1 MRHDL
6 YARLQELPMAFH
18 GQWQSGQLLSR
29 VTNDL
34 SSIRR
39 FFGFGL
45 LFLVM
50 NVLQLVVVVTL
61 RAAADVLAARPR
73 GRGRR
78 RSRSSRCRTASS
90 GRTC

>member
-1 MRHDL
+1 MRGDL

-29 VTNDL
+29 VTTDL

-50 NVLQLVVVVTL
+50 NILQLVVVTL
-61 RAAADVLAARPR
+61 VLLRHVLAARPR
-73 GRGRR
+73 RR
-78 RSRSSRCRTASS
+78 RRVGPDHAAVERFERAL
-90 GRTC
+90 RR